1 MRRLLLVAR
10 VGVVRSRANRVH
22 TRTPDRVAANV
33 PAVAGALF
41 HKRSALKDAVVEKN
55 AIVRSAQFAERVA
68 VHNVE
73 RVAMQGYAAGKSY
86 TLPFL

>member
-1 MRRLLLVAR
+1 MRRRLLVAR

-55 AIVRSAQFAERVA
+55 AIAHGAQFAECVA
-68 VHNVE
+68 VH
-73 RVAMQGYAAGKSY
+73 GYAVVSTGKCKIR
-86 TLPFL
+86 LIV

>member
-1 MRRLLLVAR
+1 M
-10 VGVVRSRANRVH
+10 
-22 TRTPDRVAANV
+22 

-41 HKRSALKDAVVEKN
+41 HKRSALKIDAVAEKN

>member
-1 MRRLLLVAR
+1 MHRLLLVAR

-22 TRTPDRVAANV
+22 TRTPDRVAANA
-33 PAVAGALF
+33 PAGALF
-41 HKRSALKDAVVEKN
+41 HKRSALKIDAVVEKN
-55 AIVRSAQFAERVA
+55 AIVHGAQFAERVA

-73 RVAMQGYAAGKSY
+73 RVAVHGYAAGKSY

>member
-41 HKRSALKDAVVEKN
+41 HKRSALKIDAVVEKKLSYT
-55 AIVRSAQFAERVA
+55 VRSSRGVSRCTVTPRGSRIPYHFYDEVW
-68 VHNVE
+68 
-73 RVAMQGYAAGKSY
+73 
-86 TLPFL
+86 L